1 MSITSNLSEFASDFN
16 SANDG
21 IIIKTSSG
29 MVSVPDDYYITS
41 SSLSANLSIIQGVND
56 SQNTS
61 ISAAFD
67 AANNALSSALAFA
80 IALG

>member
-29 MVSVPDDYYITS
+29 IVSVPDNYYSTS
-41 SSLSANLSIIQGVND
+41 SNLSANLSIIQGVND
-56 SQNTS
+56 SQNTNITIAQSKSVAMS
-61 ISAAFD
+61 IIFGS
-67 AANNALSSALAFA
+67 
-80 IALG
+80 